1 MDFLT
6 STILSGIA
14 WDGIKEFGSIP
25 GRYIK
30 SRLTQWLVDDTTCE
44 KIANKIND
52 MPEEYKKSKRF
63 LEVAI
68 DENEELLSIIK
79 SIQLV
84 SSHMQNN
91 SGSYNL
97 DSNFVNG
104 SANNTGNTYNNNYF
118 GTIDDVEKRRKVSNN
133 KDKEEYKILS
143 DKVNSFLNCTSVSK
157 LSGLWRRAAADSSDE
172 SSNSFLSDTARL
184 VEIIEESYNN
194 ITTSILDIG
203 EEALT
208 NISKCR
214 DESIG
219 IINDINDLKMNA
231 WQLTMQY
238 KQELDLFF
246 KGISKNQPLKEDIF
260 RYIGYDV
267 NNIKDKINNYSGTY
281 WHLDNIL
288 KELLKDHRSKIKN

>member
-79 SIQLV
+79 SIQPV
-84 SSHMQNN
+84 SSHIQNN

-104 SANNTGNTYNNNYF
+104 SANNTGNTYNNYF

-157 LSGLWRRAAADSSDE
+157 LSGLWRRAATDSSDE

-267 NNIKDKINNYSGTY
+267 NNIKDKLNNYSGTY